1 LNSGGGEGGDPEVE
15 GGRKDCWQ
23 ATVRYGPNV
32 SVVLPWAVV
41 VVVVVV
47 VVFVERRG
55 RVGAAVERVRMGMRR
70 MVMAWV
76 MVGMCMV
83 GFFLQRGLLYPEW

>member
-1 LNSGGGEGGDPEVE
+1 LNSGGGGGDPEVE

-41 VVVVVV
+41 VV
-47 VVFVERRG
+47 FVERRG
-55 RVGAAVERVRMGMRR
+55 RVGAAVERVDMEMRR

-83 GFFLQRGLLYPEW
+83 GFSAEGLLYSEW